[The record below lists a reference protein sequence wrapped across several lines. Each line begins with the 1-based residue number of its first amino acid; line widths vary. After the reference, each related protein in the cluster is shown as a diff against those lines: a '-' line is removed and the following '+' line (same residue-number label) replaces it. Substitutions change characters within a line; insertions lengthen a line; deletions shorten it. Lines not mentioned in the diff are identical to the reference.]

1 MKLKAAVFDFDGTL
15 FDSMYVWDTAG
26 ERYLRSVGRTPAPTV
41 RDDIAPL
48 SLHQA
53 ACFFQEAYALDLP
66 VAEIMAGINRTIEQA
81 YFHEI
86 LPKPGVAVFL
96 DDLQHAG
103 VAMCIATATDRY
115 LVSAALERCGLAGR
129 FSGLFTC
136 SEVGHGKDEPVIFRR
151 AMESLGADRGATIV
165 FEDAYHAIRTAK
177 EDGFLTAAVFDP
189 SEARQDAMRS
199 LGDCYLTDYAHTEP
213 FWKLAAAD

>member
-26 ERYLRSVGRTPAPTV
+26 ERYLRSVGKTPAPTV

-66 VAEIMAGINRTIEQA
+66 VAEIMDGINRTIEQA

-86 LPKPGVAVFL
+86 LPKPGVTAFL
-96 DDLQHAG
+96 DDLQRAG

-115 LVSAALERCGLAGR
+115 LVSAALERCALDGY
-129 FSGLFTC
+129 FSGLFT
-136 SEVGHGKDEPVIFRR
+136 
-151 AMESLGADRGATIV
+151 
-165 FEDAYHAIRTAK
+165 
-177 EDGFLTAAVFDP
+177 
-189 SEARQDAMRS
+189 
-199 LGDCYLTDYAHTEP
+199 
-213 FWKLAAAD
+213 

>member
-1 MKLKAAVFDFDGTL
+1 M
-15 FDSMYVWDTAG
+15 
-26 ERYLRSVGRTPAPTV
+26 GRTPAPTV

-48 SLHQA
+48 SLYQS
-53 ACFFQEAYALDLP
+53 ACFFKEVYALDLP
-66 VAEIMAGINRTIEQA
+66 VEEIMAGINRTIEQA

-86 LPKPGVAVFL
+86 LPKPGVEAFL
-96 DDLQHAG
+96 DDLQRAG
-103 VAMCIATATDRY
+103 VAMCIATATARY
-115 LVSAALERCGLAGR
+115 LVSAALDRSGLDGY

-151 AMESLGADRGATIV
+151 AMDSLGADRSATVV

-177 EDGFLTAAVFDP
+177 EDGFLTAAVFDH
-189 SEARQDAMRS
+189 SEARQDAMRR
-199 LGDCYLTDYAHTEP
+199 LGDCYLTDYEHTEP